1 MREQFEREIQDDPD
15 DLNRYAVYADWLM
28 DQGDPRGEFMQIQLL
43 LERGDLPTAERAKL
57 KEREEQLLNQHFR
70 EWTGRLADK
79 LSIKMERATRHKWNH
94 CTFARGMLDV
104 VLFPKY
110 DRRVLSLLANSP
122 QGRFLRQLVIE
133 YMSYQDEAR
142 KPESINFPNVRVL
155 RWGEGG
161 SGCNGEGIVELIH
174 GLPRLEELVLEAHAV
189 DTHQLFDL
197 SMPCLRQLTVHHLTD
212 YFVEQLAENPT
223 LTKLEL
229 ISFHPHAVEP
239 GEDEACLRLEHVQA
253 IARSPYLKNL
263 RHLELHA
270 CSMGDE
276 GCTEL
281 VESGLLG
288 RLRVLDLSHGRV
300 SDAGAAQLAQSPHL
314 SKLERLAL
322 THNCLTD
329 AGIRQLQE
337 TGVNLEATEQWEM
350 TGGDGDDEYL
360 YSGDWE

>member
-1 MREQFEREIQDDPD
+1 MREQFEREILDDPD
-15 DLNRYAVYADWLM
+15 DLNRYAVYADWLT

-43 LERGDLPTAERAKL
+43 LERGDLPPAERAPL
-57 KEREEQLLNQHFR
+57 KEREEQLLKQHFR
-70 EWTGRLADK
+70 EWTGRLAAR
-79 LSIKMERATRHKWNH
+79 LSIQMDRATRHKWIH
-94 CTFARGMLDV
+94 GTFARGMLDV
-104 VLFPKY
+104 VLFPEY
-110 DRRVLSLLANSP
+110 ERRFLSLLANSP

-133 YMSYQDEAR
+133 YMSYEEEA
-142 KPESINFPNVRVL
+142 SIPDSIGFPNLRVL
-155 RWGEGG
+155 RLGEG
-161 SGCNGEGIVELIH
+161 SSSCNGDGIVGLIR

-197 SMPCLRQLTVHHLTD
+197 PMPCLRQLTVHHLTD

-223 LTKLEL
+223 LTKLER
-229 ISFHPHAVEP
+229 IAFHPHAVEP
-239 GEDEACLRLEHVQA
+239 GEVEACLRLEHVQA
-253 IARSPYLKNL
+253 IARSPYLKSL

-270 CSMGDE
+270 CSMGDQ
-276 GCTEL
+276 GCAEL

-300 SDAGAAQLAQSPHL
+300 SDAGAAQLAQSPEL
-314 SKLERLAL
+314 FRLERLVL

-360 YSGDWE
+360 YAGDWE